1 MTHVEQHRMILE
13 LRDYVHKMTRIEEE
27 MFAMY
32 VKRDKDDEDL
42 DVVSQKKLQEMFQKY
57 VERKGGRT

>member
-13 LRDYVHKMTRIEEE
+13 LRDYTHKMTRSEEE
-27 MFAMY
+27 NFAMY

-42 DVVSQKKLQEMFQKY
+42 DVLSQKQLQVMYEKY
-57 VERKGGRT
+57 VHRRVKPQ

>member
-13 LRDYVHKMTRIEEE
+13 LRDYVHKMTRTEEE

-32 VKRDKDDEDL
+32 VKRNKDDEDL
-42 DVVSQKKLQEMFQKY
+42 DVVSQKKLQEMYQKY